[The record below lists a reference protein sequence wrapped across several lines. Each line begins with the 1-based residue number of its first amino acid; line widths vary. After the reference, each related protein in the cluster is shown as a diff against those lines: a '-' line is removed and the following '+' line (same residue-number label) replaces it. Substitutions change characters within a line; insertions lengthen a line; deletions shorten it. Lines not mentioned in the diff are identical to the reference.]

1 MTLSQLGHSVF
12 DQIIK
17 NDIFGHAAE
26 LAFYFLFALFPLVL
40 IMMTLFGLFATQRIE
55 LQNNLLSYFAGFLP
69 SAAFQILKRVVGELA
84 SHASPGKLTLGVVSA
99 LWGVSGGINAMIKS
113 LNLAYQ
119 VRETRPWFK
128 VRAIALGLSVLI
140 SILLLTALFM
150 AVVGRDFVDW
160 LGNGLQLHPAVI
172 LLWKGIQLPVALVF
186 VAIACSLIYQWGPD
200 LNKRR
205 RWNWLTPGS
214 AFGALLWLGA
224 SLGFRMYLRFFNSYS
239 ASYGSVG
246 AIMILLIWLYVA
258 GLAYLIGGQINAE
271 IESAASRVNSGEF
284 PFKPV

>member
-1 MTLSQLGHSVF
+1 MTLSQLGHEVF

-17 NDIFGHAAE
+17 NDIFGQAAE

-40 IMMTLFGLFATQRIE
+40 IMMTLFGLFASERIE
-55 LQNNLLSYFAGFLP
+55 LQNKLLSYFASFLP
-69 SAAFQILKRVVGELA
+69 SAAYPLLGRVIGELA
-84 SHASPGKLTLGVVSA
+84 THASGGKLTLGIVSA

-113 LNLAYQ
+113 LNLAYH
-119 VRETRPWFK
+119 VHEARPWFK

-140 SILLLTALFM
+140 SILFLTALFM
-150 AVVGRDFVDW
+150 ALMGSDFVDW
-160 LGNGLQLHPAVI
+160 LGSGLRLHPVVV
-172 LLWKGIQLPVALVF
+172 LLGKAIQFPVALLF
-186 VAIACSLIYQWGPD
+186 VAISCSLIYHWGPN
-200 LNKRR
+200 LKERR

-214 AFGALLWLGA
+214 AFGALIWLVA
-224 SLGFRMYLRFFNSYS
+224 SFGFRTYLRFFNSYS

-271 IESAASRVNSGEF
+271 IEYAASRTNSEGF
-284 PFKPV
+284 AL